1 MKKRLGKI
9 FECKNRAEDTDR
21 FAEFDPEFKDLQKQG
36 AIRVLSTASDR

>member
-9 FECKNRAEDTDR
+9 FAGQNRAEGTDR
-21 FAEFDPEFKDLQKQG
+21 FAEFDPEIKNRQKQG